1 MKIQNMTIIKEKSK
15 STPTVSIY
23 CLQIFS
29 RVPSLSREQN
39 PHKNPADTQLFSKML
54 FGCSGRNTD
63 SIVKKKGKKSKD
75 IINKVSLG
83 SSKGS

>member
-29 RVPSLSREQN
+29 RYLHFLENKTPTKTLQIPNSFPRCYLAAQGETLTVL
-39 PHKNPADTQLFSKML
+39 L
-54 FGCSGRNTD
+54 
-63 SIVKKKGKKSKD
+63 KKKGKKSKD